1 MTGPVILVVGARP
14 NFMKIAPIHA
24 ELAKRG
30 IEQILLHT
38 GQHYDENMSKVFFDD
53 LGMPQPDIYLG
64 IGSGSHA
71 TQTAKVMVEFEK
83 VCKENNP
90 SMVVVVGDVNSTVAC
105 SMVCAKEWIPCAHV
119 EAGLRS
125 FDREMPEEI
134 NRLVTDAIADYLLTP
149 SPDGDENLRNEGV
162 AEDRIKRVGNVM
174 IDSLFNNLE
183 RAKASTIHSD
193 LGIEKGN
200 YGVLT
205 LHRPSNVDDKD
216 AFIGILDALEQIGER
231 IPLVFPLHPR
241 TKNRAEQF
249 GLTQRLESIPNIVLT
264 GPAGYLDFV
273 ALMAESKIVLTDS
286 GGLQEETTALGIPC
300 LTLRENT
307 ERPVTVTE
315 GTNTIVGNDTQVIL
329 DAANVVLDNGGK
341 AGRIPELWDGK
352 TAQRIADIIEEVNLR
367 SVELGKSHFP
377 IDLGVLT
384 AIRQLTPL
392 GSTIECDRP
401 YQKGSGKK
409 WNKQANKRIQG
420 IFN

>member
-24 ELAKRG
+24 ELARRG
-30 IEQILLHT
+30 VSQILLHT

-83 VCKENNP
+83 VCKEHKP
-90 SMVVVVGDVNSTVAC
+90 SMVIVVGDVNSTVAC

-134 NRLVTDAIADYLLTP
+134 NRLITDAIADFLLTP
-149 SPDGDENLRNEGV
+149 SPDGDENLRKEGV
-162 AEDRIKRVGNVM
+162 AEERIKRVGNVM

-193 LGIEKGN
+193 LGVEKGN

-205 LHRPSNVDDKD
+205 LHRPSNVDDKE
-216 AFIGILDALEQIGER
+216 AFEGILTALEQIGDR

-249 GLTQRLESIPNIVLT
+249 GLTKRLEAIPNIVLT

-273 ALMAESKIVLTDS
+273 ALMAESKLVLTDS

-307 ERPVTVTE
+307 ERPITVTE
-315 GTNTIVGNDTQVIL
+315 GTNTIVGNDPQIIL
-329 DAANVVLDNGGK
+329 DAANDVLDNGGK
-341 AGRIPELWDGK
+341 AGRIPDLWDGK
-352 TAQRIADIIEEVNLR
+352 TAERIADIV
-367 SVELGKSHFP
+367 V
-377 IDLGVLT
+377 GV
-384 AIRQLTPL
+384 I
-392 GSTIECDRP
+392 
-401 YQKGSGKK
+401 SGD
-409 WNKQANKRIQG
+409 
-420 IFN
+420 

>member
-14 NFMKIAPIHA
+14 DFMKIAPIHA
-24 ELAKRG
+24 ELARRG
-30 IEQILLHT
+30 IGQILLHT

-83 VCKENNP
+83 VCKEHKP
-90 SMVVVVGDVNSTVAC
+90 SMVIVVGDVNSTVAC

-134 NRLVTDAIADYLLTP
+134 NRLITDAIADFLLTP
-149 SPDGDENLRNEGV
+149 SPDGDENLRKEGI
-162 AEDRIKRVGNVM
+162 AEERIKRVGNVM

-193 LGIEKGN
+193 LGVEKGN

-216 AFIGILDALEQIGER
+216 AFEGILIALEQIGDR

-249 GLTQRLESIPNIVLT
+249 GLYERLEAIPNIILT

-273 ALMAESKIVLTDS
+273 ALMAESKLVLTDS

-307 ERPVTVTE
+307 ERPITVTE
-315 GTNTIVGNDTQVIL
+315 GTNTIVGNDPKIIL
-329 DAANVVLDNGGK
+329 DAANDVLDNGGK
-341 AGRIPELWDGK
+341 AGRIPDLWDGK
-352 TAQRIADIIEEVNLR
+352 TAERIADIV
-367 SVELGKSHFP
+367 V
-377 IDLGVLT
+377 GV
-384 AIRQLTPL
+384 I
-392 GSTIECDRP
+392 
-401 YQKGSGKK
+401 SGD
-409 WNKQANKRIQG
+409 
-420 IFN
+420 

>member
-24 ELAKRG
+24 ELARRG
-30 IEQILLHT
+30 IAQILLHT

-53 LGMPQPDIYLG
+53 LGMPEPDIYLG

-83 VCKENNP
+83 VCNEHKP

-134 NRLVTDAIADYLLTP
+134 NRLITDAIADLLLTP
-149 SPDGDENLRNEGV
+149 SPDGDENLRKEGV
-162 AEDRIKRVGNVM
+162 AEERIKRVGNIM

-183 RAKASTIHSD
+183 RSKSSTIHND
-193 LGIEKGN
+193 LGLEKGN

-205 LHRPSNVDDKD
+205 LHRPSNVDEKD
-216 AFIGILDALEQIGER
+216 AFMRILSALEEIGKR

-241 TKNRAEQF
+241 TRIRAEEF
-249 GLTQRLESIPNIVLT
+249 GLTERLESIPNIVLT

-273 ALMAESKIVLTDS
+273 ALMADSKLVLTDS

-307 ERPVTVTE
+307 ERPITVTE
-315 GTNTIVGNDTQVIL
+315 GTNTIVGNSTDIIL
-329 DAANVVLDNGGK
+329 DAANDILDNGGK
-341 AGRIPELWDGK
+341 AGRIPDLWDGH
-352 TAQRIADIIEEVNLR
+352 TAERIADIIE
-367 SVELGKSHFP
+367 
-377 IDLGVLT
+377 D
-384 AIRQLTPL
+384 
-392 GSTIECDRP
+392 TI
-401 YQKGSGKK
+401 S
-409 WNKQANKRIQG
+409 
-420 IFN
+420 

>member
-24 ELAKRG
+24 ELARRG
-30 IEQILLHT
+30 VSQILLHT
-38 GQHYDENMSKVFFDD
+38 GQHYDENMSKDFFDD

-83 VCKENNP
+83 VCKEHKP
-90 SMVVVVGDVNSTVAC
+90 SMVIVVGDVNSTVAC

-125 FDREMPEEI
+125 FDREMPEEV
-134 NRLVTDAIADYLLTP
+134 NRLITDAIADYLLTP

-162 AEDRIKRVGNVM
+162 AEERIKRVGNVM

-183 RAKASTIHSD
+183 CAKESTIHSD
-193 LGIEKGN
+193 LGVEKGN

-205 LHRPSNVDDKD
+205 LHRPSNVDDKE
-216 AFIGILDALEQIGER
+216 AFEGILTALEQIGER

-249 GLTQRLESIPNIVLT
+249 GLTGRLESIPNIVLT

-273 ALMAESKIVLTDS
+273 ALMAESKLVLTDS

-307 ERPVTVTE
+307 ERPITVTE

-329 DAANVVLDNGGK
+329 DAANDVLDNGGK
-341 AGRIPELWDGK
+341 AGRIPDLWDGK
-352 TAQRIADIIEEVNLR
+352 TAERIADIIHE
-367 SVELGKSHFP
+367 
-377 IDLGVLT
+377 T
-384 AIRQLTPL
+384 IR
-392 GSTIECDRP
+392 
-401 YQKGSGKK
+401 
-409 WNKQANKRIQG
+409 
-420 IFN
+420 

>member
-24 ELAKRG
+24 ELERRG
-30 IEQILLHT
+30 VPQILLHT

-83 VCKENNP
+83 VCKEHKP

-134 NRLVTDAIADYLLTP
+134 NRLITDAIADYLLTP
-149 SPDGDENLRNEGV
+149 SPDGDENLRKEGV
-162 AEDRIKRVGNVM
+162 AEERIKRVGNVM

-183 RAKASTIHSD
+183 RAKESTIHSD
-193 LGIEKGN
+193 LNIEKGN

-205 LHRPSNVDDKD
+205 LHRPSNVDEKE
-216 AFIGILDALEQIGER
+216 AFSRILDALEQIGAE

-249 GLTQRLESIPNIVLT
+249 GLIERLESIPNIVLT

-273 ALMAESKIVLTDS
+273 ALMAESRLVLTDS

-307 ERPVTVTE
+307 ERPITVTE
-315 GTNTIVGNDTQVIL
+315 GTNTIVGNNTEAIL
-329 DAANVVLDNGGK
+329 KASFDILRNGGK

-352 TAQRIADIIEEVNLR
+352 TAIRIADLIDEIIR
-367 SVELGKSHFP
+367 
-377 IDLGVLT
+377 
-384 AIRQLTPL
+384 
-392 GSTIECDRP
+392 
-401 YQKGSGKK
+401 
-409 WNKQANKRIQG
+409 
-420 IFN
+420 